1 MAEEEPAEDS
11 LYADTDSEDA
21 ACLSEIRPHQP
32 TCYNKQTPMTTNA
45 GINIP
50 SVTVGSSTD
59 NSNTDFFNIQ
69 SNYNDGR
76 LVHQTNCRL
85 LFIYN
90 YKGIDAIITIQ
101 VPLEGVLVINGELI
115 RQNRQHLL
123 WLMNQT
129 SKFQDILHHSNT
141 SSLLGQKLISKKVYP
156 FINIYYYI
164 PTALLHIFQLLFTF
178 GAN

>member
-90 YKGIDAIITIQ
+90 YKGIDANLPT
-101 VPLEGVLVINGELI
+101 PLKN
-115 RQNRQHLL
+115 
-123 WLMNQT
+123 
-129 SKFQDILHHSNT
+129 
-141 SSLLGQKLISKKVYP
+141 Y
-156 FINIYYYI
+156 
-164 PTALLHIFQLLFTF
+164 
-178 GAN
+178 